1 MTHTGKP
8 YENEFQVWAQIRP
21 LLKVGTVYKFT
32 PKYAQQLKEDNEAG
46 YSTEFDTPL
55 NSPKFVGLFKL
66 ISIAHK
72 GQYRGDY
79 EFRTLDGEWINPAL
93 DYIQVASDVYEEK
106 DLNLMED
113 LGDVG
118 L

>member
-1 MTHTGKP
+1 MTHIGKP
-8 YENEFQVWAQIRP
+8 YENEFQTWAQIRS
-21 LLKVGTVYKFT
+21 LLKVGTVYKLT

-55 NSPKFVGLFKL
+55 NTPKFVGLFKL
-66 ISIAHK
+66 ISIALE
-72 GQYRGDY
+72 GNFRGDY
-79 EFRTLDGEWINPAL
+79 EFRSLDGERVFPAL

>member
-1 MTHTGKP
+1 MTHIGKP
-8 YENEFQVWAQIRP
+8 YENEFQVWAQILP

-66 ISIAHK
+66 ISIACDGK
-72 GQYRGDY
+72 YRADY
-79 EFRTLDGEWINPAL
+79 KFTSLDGECVNPAL
-93 DYIQVASDVYEEK
+93 DYIQIASDIYEEK
-106 DLNLMED
+106 DLDLMED
-113 LGDVG
+113 LGEIG